1 MHAGNPS
8 ASDRQRSWIDRIE
21 EQMSQQDAA
30 LGEALRGLAEL
41 GPVTLGVPG
50 AALEEL
56 HEACEVRRPAAV
68 TPVCATRC

>member
-8 ASDRQRSWIDRIE
+8 ASDCQRSWIDRIE
-21 EQMSQQDAA
+21 EQMRLQDAA
-30 LGEALRGLAEL
+30 LGEALRGVREL

-56 HEACEVRRPAAV
+56 REACEVRRPGAAA
-68 TPVCATRC
+68 PVCATRC